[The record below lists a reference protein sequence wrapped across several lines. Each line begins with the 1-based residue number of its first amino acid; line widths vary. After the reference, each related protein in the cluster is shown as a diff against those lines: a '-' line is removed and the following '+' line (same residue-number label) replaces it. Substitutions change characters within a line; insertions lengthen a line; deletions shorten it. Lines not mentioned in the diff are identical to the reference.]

1 MPKDFVLQKH
11 NRVVPDTMILG
22 TYGSKWREI
31 LSSQQKKAFEKLLD
45 IGHELR

>member
-1 MPKDFVLQKH
+1 MPKDFVLQKN

-31 LSSQQKKAFEKLLD
+31 LSSKQRQAFEKLLD
-45 IGHELR
+45 IGYELR